1 MCMYWLGV
9 ETSAVGESWL
19 SVHVYWLGVKT
30 SAVGESWL
38 SVYVLA
44 RSGDLCSW

>member
-1 MCMYWLGV
+1 LVRVGSVCM
-9 ETSAVGESWL
+9 
-19 SVHVYWLGVKT
+19 YWLGVKT